1 MVAGGWS
8 ECEGVMGGHEGEHR
22 VRSNRRAKV
31 ARVWTLQ
38 QGHKGGSI
46 SPTSKIFAP
55 TFSSTYKFS
64 PPNFPQPPFYSQGGA
79 GASALSIRAQLG
91 HASQPMSTLCQL
103 EPTVSQIGFVPAPHP
118 APATEGPLPSAP
130 SALSMPSGC
139 RSSALSSASLRLC
152 GESQSPARLK
162 VIHAPG
168 GKA

>member
-1 MVAGGWS
+1 MVAGGWG
-8 ECEGVMGGHEGEHR
+8 ECESVVGGHEGEHR
-22 VRSNRRAKV
+22 ECGLTDGQKWHGYGRCNRATRGQHFTNIQNIRPHLFKH
-31 ARVWTLQ
+31 LQ
-38 QGHKGGSI
+38 V
-46 SPTSKIFAP
+46 FAP
-55 TFSSTYKFS
+55 D
-64 PPNFPQPPFYSQGGA
+64 FPQPPFYSQGGA

-91 HASQPMSTLCQL
+91 HASQPMSTICQL

-118 APATEGPLPSAP
+118 APATDGLLPSAP
-130 SALSMPSGC
+130 SALSMRSRC